1 MSFNRWGT
9 GISWV
14 MRRHGMAWGAQQAR
28 GVASSTYHGGEC
40 EQRTRVC
47 VLVCVLYLD
56 KPVCLYCM
64 SGCARHTALSVNS
77 KTLRNRKVAERTES
91 EQHSLNCQNDASS
104 LFSPLSHPPD
114 APLCK
119 VSLGSRICP
128 HKKQKSADVV

>member
-1 MSFNRWGT
+1 
-9 GISWV
+9 
-14 MRRHGMAWGAQQAR
+14 MAWGAQQAR

-47 VLVCVLYLD
+47 MLVCVLYLD

-64 SGCARHTALSVNS
+64 SGCARHTTLSVNS